1 MLFELIPV
9 KSYKKGLVFLLAKT
23 VKDITNHLL
32 KLAKAFSQQ
41 LLPQFNAFQNSGA
54 IKACKKIAFPMN
66 R

>member
-32 KLAKAFSQQ
+32 KLAKAFSQ
-41 LLPQFNAFQNSGA
+41 
-54 IKACKKIAFPMN
+54 
-66 R
+66 